1 MIRKDTIWLAGI
13 ALVVLVYTLVF
24 EVDRSPAKPEIP
36 PFLDAFE
43 TAQVNAIELDE
54 LGTNVLRVARTADGW
69 QMEQPVEYPGQTDG
83 PEALLV
89 ALKKIQPLSF
99 VPEEKVESDYASYG
113 LSPPR
118 LVVRW
123 ESGNAGAPKEL
134 SIGDVTSQEGTLYAR
149 VTGQDGLF
157 ILPITFIRHVGN
169 AVKRWRDARL
179 APLAAQRN
187 EITGISI
194 RSGPWQVVLQRS
206 LTNRLWQVVQPA
218 PAKRG
223 DVTRIEQLLD
233 NVLLWE
239 AADFTSDNPKVDL
252 EPYGLHSP
260 VAELALLKGTN
271 RLATVQ
277 FGNADTNQPDFV
289 YARLLNHT
297 NVVVVQKKW
306 LDEIRAPVWNY
317 CDHRLTSVIT
327 PSAVARVEVRAGDN
341 MVLSQSTNGVWRIT
355 EPVTLPADP
364 VLVEQRLLQNIMQL
378 QADKLEAEVVGDFS
392 KYGLTEPSASYTL
405 RKRGGT
411 NAIHTQITFGTG
423 TEGGF
428 FARRRDEGFVYV
440 VGENARRALP
450 SYAYELRERR
460 LWSFLAN
467 EVAKI
472 TVVNGDRSTVLQ
484 RNSSGVWTRP
494 GQQLTPAD
502 LRTLPLQLSLLGK
515 MRAEAWTASGP
526 DKLSVYGIIEKRQS
540 ITLEL
545 LREGKVVER
554 KIQFGK
560 RSPNGHYY
568 AVATDPLD
576 QGVVVFEFSG
586 NIYQG
591 LGAGLFPM
599 VLPQPGTGGN

>member
-1 MIRKDTIWLAGI
+1 MIRKDSIWLAGI
-13 ALVVLVYTLVF
+13 ALAVLVYTFVF
-24 EVDRSPAKPEIP
+24 EVDRGPAKPEIP
-36 PFLDAFE
+36 PFLPEFE
-43 TAQVNAIELDE
+43 SEQVKSIELDE
-54 LGTNVLRVARTADGW
+54 LGTNVLRVTRAGSGW
-69 QMEQPVEYPGQTDG
+69 QMEQPVEYPGQAPG
-83 PEALLV
+83 PEALLES
-89 ALKKIQPLSF
+89 LKKIQPLSF
-99 VPEEKVESDYASYG
+99 MPKEKVDGDFSSYG

-123 ESGNAGAPKEL
+123 ETDGTARPQEL
-134 SIGDVTSQEGTLYAR
+134 AIGDVTSQEGTVYAR
-149 VTGQDGLF
+149 VTGQEGLF
-157 ILPITFIRHVGN
+157 ILPINFIRHVGN

-194 RSGPWQVVLQRS
+194 RSGPRQVMLQRS
-206 LTNRLWQVVQPA
+206 LTNRLWQVIQPA

-223 DVTRIEQLLD
+223 DVTRIEQLLS

-239 AADFTSDNPKVDL
+239 AADFTSDDPRVDL

-306 LDEIRAPVWNY
+306 LDEIRTPVWNY
-317 CDHRLTSVIT
+317 CDHRLSSTIA
-327 PSAVARVEVRAGDN
+327 PSAVARVEVQAGEN
-341 MVLSQSTNGVWRIT
+341 LVLSQSTNGVWRVT
-355 EPVTLPADP
+355 EPVALPADP
-364 VLVEQRLLQNIMQL
+364 LLVEQHLLRNVMQL

-392 KYGLTEPSASYTL
+392 VYGLTEPSARYTL
-405 RKRGGT
+405 RTRGGT
-411 NAIHTQITFGTG
+411 NAIHSQITFGTP

-428 FARRRDEGFVYV
+428 FARRADEDFVYV

-450 SYAYELRERR
+450 SYAYELRDRK
-460 LWSFLAN
+460 LWGFLAN

-472 TVVNGDRSTVLQ
+472 TVVDGDRSTVLQ
-484 RNSSGVWTRP
+484 RNNSGVWTRT
-494 GQQLTPAD
+494 GQPLKPD
-502 LRTLPLQLSLLGK
+502 ELRSIPLQLSLLGK
-515 MRAEAWTASGP
+515 LRAEAWTARGA
-526 DKLSVYGIIEKRQS
+526 DKLSVYGIIDKRQS
-540 ITLEL
+540 VTLEL
-545 LREGKVVER
+545 LRDGKVVER
-554 KIQFGK
+554 KVQFGK
-560 RSPNGHYY
+560 PTPAGHTY

-576 QGVVVFEFSG
+576 QEVVVFEFTG

-591 LGAGLFPM
+591 LGAGLFPLA
-599 VLPQPGTGGN
+599 LPKPGTGN